1 MSEAITSTS
10 ASITSPTQL
19 APQSVLPRT
28 ALARAL
34 GDARFVLEASGARA
48 EAERWLA
55 AVDRLDA
62 VPPGRGRL
70 AAAQR
75 EAAGLGVSVSTLNNR
90 LTAWRKSG
98 QDWATFIDRRRYPVP
113 GARGLPPAFVEFCRT
128 LTSEFQREQ
137 SLKRAHVALLARLEQ
152 WRRTR
157 DPKDAIPGYSEPPPR
172 MRSTGLPEG
181 WHYRN
186 FARIAQP
193 SKYARALTRTGEKAA
208 AEFLPA
214 NRTTRVGIEP
224 GMIYTLDD
232 QHYDVHV
239 SFVGLGTAALMRPAG
254 FDASDFASDFTVASM
269 AKPRITRED
278 GTVENLN
285 ETDFAWF
292 VLHLLADIGLH
303 PGGTTLEV
311 EHGTAAIR
319 GEFRDRLQSVLD
331 GRLKI
336 ATGGKYGQSPAIAGL
351 GHRAAVSGNFKFKAR
366 RESAF
371 NLLRNAMAALPGAT
385 GLDRHRAPEET
396 AGIERYHRQY
406 VKLLETLPLDRAT
419 LLRAPVLPW
428 HTFAALNHE
437 IRGQIMAAT
446 DHACEGWEKA
456 GYVATEITIDGQTWL
471 SAQKLDDL
479 RAQDATKAAALEALA
494 ALPGHS
500 RIRRLSRAEVWQR
513 HRPRL
518 QTIPDYIWPL
528 LLPDKMA
535 TELRVG
541 KSLEFVHTDRLIDTD
556 PLVYIATAR
565 DEHGRKITL
574 QRGEVYRCF
583 LSPLNPSKMVVCE
596 ASGTRR
602 GAFLGTVD
610 RFHVPSRDDHERI
623 WANQG
628 QINSLR
634 ADEKGIIE
642 LRSRGKI
649 AHRQANFDAN
659 RQLADLGTARTPR
672 EKADLAA
679 LTETEDAVFAATPSL
694 PDLPPGPS
702 AYDF

>member
-1 MSEAITSTS
+1 MSEAITS
-10 ASITSPTQL
+10 PTEL
-19 APQSVLPRT
+19 APQAVLPQT

-34 GDARFVLEASGARA
+34 GDCRFALEPAAARK

-55 AVDRLDA
+55 AADRLDTIPA
-62 VPPGRGRL
+62 GAGRQI
-70 AAAQR
+70 AAKR
-75 EAAGLGVSVSTLNNR
+75 EAAALGVSLSTLNNR

-98 QDWATFIDRRRYPVP
+98 QDWEAFIDRRKFPRN

-128 LTSEFQREQ
+128 LTSEYQRGQ
-137 SLKRAHVALLARLEQ
+137 AMKRAHVALVARLDQ
-152 WRRTR
+152 WRRSG
-157 DPKDAIPGYSEPPPR
+157 DPKDAIPGYSAPPPR
-172 MRSTGLPEG
+172 MRATGLPEG

-186 FARIAQP
+186 FVRFAQP
-193 SKYARALTRTGEKAA
+193 TRYARALIRTGEKAA
-208 AEFLPA
+208 AKFLPA
-214 NRTTRVGIEP
+214 NRTTRVGIQP
-224 GMIYTLDD
+224 GQIYTLDD
-232 QHYDVHV
+232 QIYDVLV
-239 SFVGLGTAALMRPAG
+239 SFVGSGAATHMRPAG
-254 FDASDFASDFTVASM
+254 FDASDFASDCTVASL

-278 GTVENLN
+278 GTTENLN

-303 PGGTTLEV
+303 PSGTTLEV

-319 GEFRDRLQSVLD
+319 GEFRERLENVLQ

-336 ATGGKYGQSPAIAGL
+336 ATGGRYGQHPALAGM
-351 GHRAAVSGNFKFKAR
+351 GYRAAVSGNSNFKAR

-385 GLDRHRAPEET
+385 GLDRYQAPEENE
-396 AGIERYHRQY
+396 GLVRYHRQF
-406 VKLLETLPLDRAT
+406 VKLLESLPLDRAK
-419 LLRAPVLPW
+419 LLRSPLLPW

-437 IRGQIMAAT
+437 IRAQLMASH

-456 GYVATEITIDGQTWL
+456 GYITHEFTLDGQTWL
-471 SAQKLDDL
+471 PATKIDDL
-479 RAQDATKAAALEALA
+479 RAADATKAAALEAVA

-500 RIRRLSRAEVWQR
+500 RIRRLSRQEVWQQ

-518 QTIPDYIWPL
+518 KTIPDHVWPL
-528 LLPDKMA
+528 LLPESMA
-535 TELRVG
+535 LDLRVG
-541 KSLEFVHTDRLIDTD
+541 KSLEFVHADRLIDSD

-574 QRGEVYRCF
+574 QREETYRCF
-583 LSPLNPSKMVVCE
+583 LSPLSPGKMVICS
-596 ASGTRR
+596 AAGRHR
-602 GAFLGTVD
+602 GAFIGTVD

-628 QINSLR
+628 RINSLR
-634 ADEKGIIE
+634 ADEKGIVE
-642 LRSRGKI
+642 LRARGKI

-659 RQLADLGTARTPR
+659 RQLADVGTARTPR

-679 LTETEDAVFAATPSL
+679 ISETEDALFAAAPAAL
-694 PDLPPGPS
+694 PELPPGPS
-702 AYDF
+702 YLDF